1 MRKLS
6 VLAVIVAVL
15 VAGSAFAGLNKT
27 ANATFTPGVI
37 TSGGVAAGIGPTTT
51 NNDDSCDIG
60 VAPAATLLL
69 PYFEVDLGTA
79 GTGRTTLFTITN
91 VSPYA
96 QVAHVV
102 LYTDWSFPVLDFN
115 IFLTGYDVQP
125 INLFDVIVRG
135 IIGSTTGT
143 STSSPNAINAGGL
156 TPNRIAPNA
165 GSTGSNPNIGT
176 QPFLAS
182 SADFNGN
189 PQFLGSVTTNC
200 APGRLPGQLP
210 PQIQTDVRALL
221 SVGRSTGAGIT
232 CTGPGG
238 EQQVGG
244 NHGGNVAIG
253 YATVDVAATC
263 SVALPV
269 DPGYFTGEILFDN
282 VLIGDYQDVNQS
294 TAAGNYAGGNPM
306 VHIRAVPEGGPAAAA
321 PVPTNLPF
329 TFYDRYLGGAATSA
343 ARTVDR
349 RQPLPSAFAARW
361 ISGSTA
367 AFETQYKIWRE
378 GFTTNTAGGAAA
390 CTDYVINSTIPLVE
404 IVRFDER
411 ENAGIQGSGLIF
423 SPPTV
428 TSPTLPETS
437 RNAVTGSLFPVVAG
451 STDVGGWMYLNLNN
465 GGDAFASSALGFTP
479 YNATRP
485 GFGVGAGAAGFFPR
499 DVSQNWVI
507 IAMFAEGRYG
517 VDYDAAWL
525 GNGCSPALPATSA
538 GVVGTAQG
546 RIAPAGGVL
555 VCPPPAATT
564 QPTGVTQCTGTNVTP

>member
-1 MRKLS
+1 MMRKLS

-37 TSGGVAAGIGPTTT
+37 TSGGTLAGLGPTTT

-79 GTGRTTLFTITN
+79 GTGRTTVFSVTN

-115 IFLTGYDVQP
+115 LFLTGYDVQP
-125 INLFDVIVRG
+125 INLYDVIARG
-135 IIGSTTGT
+135 IIGATTGT
-143 STSSPNAINAGGL
+143 STSSPNAAVSGGP
-156 TPNRIAPNA
+156 TPNKIAN
-165 GSTGSNPNIGT
+165 GTGNGGTNPNTGT
-176 QPFLAS
+176 QPFLAAS
-182 SADFNGN
+182 SDFNGN
-189 PQFLGSVTTNC
+189 PNFLGSVSTNC

-210 PQIQTDVRALL
+210 GPIAVDVRALL
-221 SVGRSTGAGIT
+221 SVGTSTGAGIT
-232 CTGPGG
+232 CSSGG
-238 EQQVGG
+238 EVQVGS

-253 YATVDVAATC
+253 YATIDVAATC
-263 SVALPV
+263 SVALPI
-269 DPGYFTGEILFDN
+269 DASYFTGEILFDN

-294 TAAGNYAGGNPM
+294 TTAGNYAGGNPM
-306 VHIRAVPEGGPAAAA
+306 VHIRAVPEGGPANAAA
-321 PVPTNLPF
+321 IATNLPF
-329 TFYDRYLGGAATSA
+329 TFYDRYQTIGGTTTD
-343 ARTVDR
+343 RTVDR

-367 AFETQYKIWRE
+367 FFETQYKIWRE
-378 GFTTNTAGGAAA
+378 GFTTGTAGLVAD
-390 CTDYVINSTIPLVE
+390 CTDYVINSRIPLVE

-411 ENAGIQGSGLIF
+411 ENAGVLGTGLIF
-423 SPPTV
+423 SPPTI
-428 TSPTLPETS
+428 TSPITAETQ
-437 RNAVTGSLFPVVAG
+437 RVPVTDGLFPTVLG
-451 STDVGGWMYLNLNN
+451 STDVGGWMYFNLNN
-465 GGDAFASSALGFTP
+465 GGDAFTSTLSPPFTP
-479 YNATRP
+479 YRATRP
-485 GFGVGAGAAGFFPR
+485 GFGTGALAPGFSR

-507 IAMFAEGRYG
+507 VSMFAEGRYG

-525 GNGCSPALPATSA
+525 GNGCSAAFPATSS
-538 GVVGTAQG
+538 GVTGTAQN

-555 VCPPPAATT
+555 VCP
-564 QPTGVTQCTGTNVTP
+564 TGVTTVATSPTQCTGTNVTP